1 VSDSESIDLTHHA
14 MLVVWGEYAH
24 SLGLIQEIEGVP
36 LHQKTVTHRPQT
48 KILEFFVA
56 ILAGL
61 EHLKDLSR
69 SAHPIDQDQAVAKAW
84 LQSAWADYSGVS
96 RTLTTLSQEEAEHVT
111 GALRKITQPVLENEV
126 MTALQRTG
134 RLTYDGDL
142 TGRPVS
148 NSSTTYPHAGYG
160 HMDDAIQFGYQ
171 AAMVSLHSPTYGRL
185 WLSVVAHPGNT
196 AACTQAEAMILAAEA
211 QTGLRPLR
219 RTDLLRGRLQGIR
232 REREA
237 REGPTQGSGGGLA
250 PAQAQETETQED
262 RRGAPNRPTVP
273 PPPPPQAQ
281 ETETRQQIAQQRLLV
296 CELEA
301 KYGETQ
307 RTERPY
313 GALGRARHKLEVL
326 ERRHVRRAKQVST
339 LEAQLAR
346 HQRRLVIA
354 AAQES
359 LLQRRL
365 EQFEADNQANRCP
378 IQADFRLDAG
388 FGTRENV
395 ALLIEMGYEVYTKP
409 YADWLTPRFKRRVLG
424 RCDWTRVGSNAE
436 MVAWKAETLHDFP
449 YPLDVALERFWVGGR
464 HKHAILI
471 HFGADP
477 VTTDLPGWFAR
488 YNARQTIEAGIKE
501 GKGVFEMHHL
511 KVRTAPGL
519 YLQEQF
525 AVFAANFVRW
535 AAHWLA
541 IQCPQLPSGWQE
553 SAHPK
558 VKEQVKVG
566 AHTSALVQWQ
576 EQGCLLRFT
585 NASLF
590 AGHSLKLERHW
601 AVQLPL
607 PFAETAHFGQLEQFG
622 L

>member
-1 VSDSESIDLTHHA
+1 VSDSEISELTHHA
-14 MLVVWGEYAH
+14 MLVAWGEFAQCI
-24 SLGLIQEIEGVP
+24 GLIQEIENVP

-61 EHLKDLSR
+61 EYLKDLSR

-84 LQSAWADYSGVS
+84 LQPAWADYSGVS
-96 RTLTTLSQEEAEHVT
+96 RTLTTLSQEEAEQVT
-111 GALRKITQPVLENEV
+111 GVLHKITKLILDGEV
-126 MTALQRTG
+126 MKALQLSG

-148 NSSTTYPHAGYG
+148 NSSTTYPNAGYG
-160 HMDDAIQFGYQ
+160 HMDDDIRLGYQ
-171 AAMVSLHSPTYGRL
+171 AAMVSVHSPTYGRL
-185 WLSVVAHPGNT
+185 WLSAVPHPGNT
-196 AACTQAEAMILAAEA
+196 ASCTEAEAMVLAAEA

-219 RTDLLRGRLQGIR
+219 RTDLLQGRLQGAS
-232 REREA
+232 RERQD
-237 REGPTQGSGGGLA
+237 REGQVQVIESELTTVQ
-250 PAQAQETETQED
+250 AQA
-262 RRGAPNRPTVP
+262 
-273 PPPPPQAQ
+273 
-281 ETETRQQIAQQRLLV
+281 TETRKQLDQQRVLV

-301 KYGETQ
+301 EYRENQ
-307 RTERPY
+307 RPERPY
-313 GALGRARHKLEVL
+313 SKLGRARHKLGML
-326 ERRHVRRAKQVST
+326 ERRQVRLAKKVFK
-339 LEAQLAR
+339 LKEQLAR
-346 HQRRLVIA
+346 RKGQLAVSQ
-354 AAQES
+354 AQES

-365 EQFEADNQANRCP
+365 ERFEVDNRANRCP

-388 FGTRENV
+388 FGVRENV

-409 YADWLTPRFKRRVLG
+409 YADWLTPRLKRQAAG
-424 RCDWTRVGSNAE
+424 RSDWTPVGKNAE
-436 MVAWKAETLHDFP
+436 MVAWKATTLRDFP
-449 YPLDVALERFWVGGR
+449 YPLDVALERFWVGDKQ
-464 HKHAILI
+464 KHATLL
-471 HFGADP
+471 HFGTDP
-477 VTTDLPGWFAR
+477 VTTDLPAWFRR

-511 KVRTAPGL
+511 KVRSAPGL

-541 IQCPQLPSGWQE
+541 TQCPQLPAGWRDTAQ
-553 SAHPK
+553 PK

-566 AHTSALVQWQ
+566 AHTSAWVNWQ

-585 NASLF
+585 DRSVFVGRSLE
-590 AGHSLKLERHW
+590 LERRW
-601 AVQLPL
+601 TVQLPL
-607 PFAETAHFGQLEQFG
+607 PFAESSCFGHFQQFG

>member
-1 VSDSESIDLTHHA
+1 MSHSENDELTHHA
-14 MLVVWGEYAH
+14 MLVAWGEYAQ
-24 SLGLIQEIEGVP
+24 SIGLIQEIESVP

-48 KILEFFVA
+48 KILEFFLAV
-56 ILAGL
+56 LAGL

-69 SAHPIDQDQAVAKAW
+69 SAHPIDQDQAVARAW

-96 RTLTTLSQEEAEHVT
+96 RTLTTLSQEEAEHLT
-111 GALRKITQPVLENEV
+111 GVLRTLTQPILDSEV
-126 MTALQRTG
+126 MTALRRAG

-148 NSSTTYPHAGYG
+148 NSSTSYPNAGYG

-171 AAMVSLHSPTYGRL
+171 AAMVSIHSPTYGRL
-185 WLSVVAHPGNT
+185 WLSVVPHPGNT
-196 AACTQAEAMILAAEA
+196 TSCTQAEAMVLVAEA

-219 RTDLLRGRLQGIR
+219 RVELLRGRLQSVS
-232 REREA
+232 RERQA
-237 REGPTQGSGGGLA
+237 REGQAQVITSQLTA
-250 PAQAQETETQED
+250 VQAQAS
-262 RRGAPNRPTVP
+262 
-273 PPPPPQAQ
+273 
-281 ETETRQQIAQQRLLV
+281 ETRQQIEKQHVLIS
-296 CELEA
+296 ELEA
-301 KYGETQ
+301 EYQAE
-307 RTERPY
+307 RRPERPY
-313 GALGRARHKLEVL
+313 SALGRARHKLGVL
-326 ERRHVRRAKQVST
+326 ERRQARLAKKVPQ
-339 LEAQLAR
+339 LETHLAR
-346 HQRRLVIA
+346 HEREIA
-354 AAQES
+354 ISEVQES

-365 EQFEADNQANRCP
+365 EQFQADNRANRYP

-409 YADWLTPRFKRRVLG
+409 FADWLLPRFKRRAVG
-424 RCDWTRVGSNAE
+424 RSDWTRVGNNAE
-436 MVAWKAETLHDFP
+436 MIAWKTEALSDFP
-449 YPLDVALERFWVGGR
+449 YPLDVALERFWVGEQ
-464 HKHAILI
+464 HKYAILI

-541 IQCPQLPSGWQE
+541 IQCPQLPSGWQDP
-553 SAHPK
+553 AHPK

-566 AHTSALVQWQ
+566 AHTSAWVLWQ
-576 EQGCLLRFT
+576 EQGCLLKFT
-585 NASLF
+585 DASLF
-590 AGHSLKLERHW
+590 AGRSLQLERHW

-607 PFAETAHFGQLEQFG
+607 PFAETSHFGHL
-622 L
+622 

>member
-1 VSDSESIDLTHHA
+1 MSHSENAELTYHA
-14 MLVVWGEYAH
+14 MLVAWGEYAQ
-24 SLGLIQEIEGVP
+24 SIGLIQEIESVP
-36 LHQKTVTHRPQT
+36 LHQKMVTHRPQT
-48 KILEFFVA
+48 KILEFFLA

-69 SAHPIDQDQAVAKAW
+69 SAHPIDQDQAVARAW

-96 RTLTTLSQEEAEHVT
+96 RTLTTLSQEEAAHLT
-111 GALRKITQPVLENEV
+111 GVLRTLTQPILDSEV
-126 MTALQRTG
+126 MTALRRAG

-148 NSSTTYPHAGYG
+148 NSSTSYPNAGYG

-171 AAMVSLHSPTYGRL
+171 VAMVSLHSPTYGRL
-185 WLSVVAHPGNT
+185 WLSVVPHPGNT
-196 AACTQAEAMILAAEA
+196 TSCTQAEAMVLAAEA

-219 RTDLLRGRLQGIR
+219 RVELLRGRLQSVS
-232 REREA
+232 RERQA
-237 REGPTQGSGGGLA
+237 RERQAQVITSQLTA
-250 PAQAQETETQED
+250 VQAQAS
-262 RRGAPNRPTVP
+262 
-273 PPPPPQAQ
+273 
-281 ETETRQQIAQQRLLV
+281 ETRQQIEQQHVLIS
-296 CELEA
+296 ELEA
-301 KYGETQ
+301 EYEVEQ
-307 RTERPY
+307 RPERPY
-313 GALGRARHKLEVL
+313 SALGRARHKLGVL
-326 ERRHVRRAKQVST
+326 ARRQARLAKKVPQ
-339 LEAQLAR
+339 LETHLAR
-346 HQRRLVIA
+346 HEREIA
-354 AAQES
+354 ISEVQES

-365 EQFEADNQANRCP
+365 EQFEADNRANCYP

-409 YADWLTPRFKRRVLG
+409 FADWLLPRFKRRAVG
-424 RCDWTRVGSNAE
+424 RNDWTRVGNNAE
-436 MVAWKAETLHDFP
+436 MIAWKTEALSDFP
-449 YPLDVALERFWVGGR
+449 YPLDVALERFWVGEQ
-464 HKHAILI
+464 HKYAILI

-477 VTTDLPGWFAR
+477 VTTDLPEWFAR
-488 YNARQTIEAGIKE
+488 YNGRQTIEAGIKE

-541 IQCPQLPSGWQE
+541 IQCPQLPSGWQDP
-553 SAHPK
+553 AHPK

-566 AHTSALVQWQ
+566 AHTSAWVLWQ

-585 NASLF
+585 DASLF
-590 AGHSLKLERHW
+590 AGRSLELERHW

-607 PFAETAHFGQLEQFG
+607 PFAETSHFGHL
-622 L
+622 